1 MLDAAPEAIV
11 VVGQRG
17 GVVALNREAERLF
30 GWTDAELVGEP
41 SSRLI
46 TPGFQ
51 KAYDA
56 LGVSDGDSPPR
67 LPRNRAPVSTFA
79 RRRDGSDFP
88 AEINRIPFGPGKD
101 APVLVTIRDL
111 TALPGAQ
118 ENPLQ
123 ANEQTAAG
131 ILASMG
137 DALITTD
144 VAGTI
149 TYMNPTAERL
159 TGWRATEARGQP
171 VTTVLT
177 LVSDATR
184 EPVESIPARCLREGR
199 AVDLDDGS
207 LLVRRDGTEIAIED
221 SAAPLRDRD
230 GTKTGVVLVFHDAT
244 KRRRVAR
251 KLHHQA
257 THDPLTGLVGRREFE
272 ERLAR
277 LAAEAAGGVAQHALC
292 YLDLDRFKAVN
303 DTCGHEAGDDLLRK
317 IGGVFYGQLSGRDT
331 LARLGGDEFGILLEC
346 CPLTKAE
353 EIAGKLQR
361 AIGDFRYVRGE
372 RTFALGV
379 SIGLIPITA
388 ASGRPADVLRAADAA
403 CYAAKNAGGNRVHLA
418 RPGAAPQHQQVE
430 SRRIMRLSRAVDE
443 GRFQLYAQATV
454 PLAPWRS
461 ARPRCE
467 ILLRLADERGGVETA
482 GAFLPRAERHRLM
495 PAIDRWVVRQT
506 IAVLG
511 RLHRD
516 QPEFELPVCSINLSP
531 SSLDDA
537 DLIPAV
543 REYLAQ
549 HRLPPEALCF
559 EISEAAAL
567 GNFAEMVRLIFEVR
581 AMGCGI
587 GLDNFGNSLGAFAHL
602 KALPVDYVKIG
613 GYCIRGVADDPV
625 YGALVNAVKEIGRI
639 MGIVTIAKEVESEAV
654 LQKLRGLGVGYAQGH
669 AVAAPAPLV
678 NANGELALP
687 HVRRPAA
694 AGAPG
699 SNL

>member
-11 VVGQRG
+11 VVGRQG
-17 GVVALNREAERLF
+17 SVVALNREAERLF
-30 GWTDAELVGEP
+30 GWSDAELVGEP

-56 LGVSDGDSPPR
+56 LGASDGDSPPR
-67 LPRNRAPVSTFA
+67 PPRKRALVGTFA

-88 AEINRIPFGPGKD
+88 AEIHRIPFGPGED
-101 APVLVTIRDL
+101 APFLVTIRDL
-111 TALPGAQ
+111 TALPAAE
-118 ENPLQ
+118 ENPVQ
-123 ANEQTAAG
+123 AKEPAAF

-159 TGWRATEARGQP
+159 TGWRAVEAQGHP

-184 EPVESIPARCLREGR
+184 EPLESIPARCLREGR
-199 AVDLDDGS
+199 AVDMDDGA
-207 LLVRRDGTEIAIED
+207 LLVRRDGTEIAIGD
-221 SAAPLRDRD
+221 SAALLRDRD
-230 GTKTGVVLVFHDAT
+230 GAKVGVVLVLHDVT
-244 KRRRVAR
+244 ERRRVTR

-257 THDPLTGLVGRREFE
+257 THDPLTGLLGRREFE

-277 LAAEAAGGVAQHALC
+277 LTAEAAGGVAQHALC
-292 YLDLDRFKAVN
+292 YLDLDRFKVVN
-303 DTCGHEAGDDLLRK
+303 DTCGHEAGDDLLRR
-317 IGGVFYGQLSGRDT
+317 IGGLFYGQLSGRDT
-331 LARLGGDEFGILLEC
+331 LARLGGDEFGILLEY

-353 EIAGKLQR
+353 EIAGRLKR
-361 AIGDFRYVRGE
+361 AIEDFRYVWKE
-372 RTFALGV
+372 RTFSLGV
-379 SIGLIPITA
+379 SVGLIPITA
-388 ASGRPADVLRAADAA
+388 ASGRPADILRAADAA

-418 RPGAAPQHQQVE
+418 RPEAAPQVQQQAE
-430 SRRIMRLSRAVDE
+430 SRRIVRLSRAVDE
-443 GRFQLYAQATV
+443 GHFQLYAQATI
-454 PLAPWRS
+454 PLAPERP

-467 ILLRLADERGGVETA
+467 ILLRLSDERGGVETA

-495 PAIDRWVVRQT
+495 PAIDRWVARET

-516 QPEFELPVCSINLSP
+516 QPGLELPVCSINLSA

-537 DLIPAV
+537 DLIPTV

-567 GNFAEMVRLIFEVR
+567 GNFAGMVRLISEAQ

-587 GLDNFGNSLGAFAHL
+587 GLDNFGNSLASLAHL

-613 GYCIRGVADDPV
+613 GHYVRGVADDPV
-625 YGALVNAVKEIGRI
+625 YGALVGAVKEIGRI
-639 MGIVTIAKEVESEAV
+639 MGIVTIAKEVESETI
-654 LQKLRGLGVGYAQGH
+654 LHRLRGLGVGYAQGH

-678 NANGELALP
+678 DANGEVALP
-687 HVRRPAA
+687 HVQRPAA

-699 SNL
+699 SNV